1 MFLAIINDTYSEVKA
16 DLSTQESEFDLGAF
30 LKKGFYPRKNKKCY
44 FYLGYSNMLSK
55 MNMKKDRLKD
65 FQDALKSA
73 DQNSVS
79 KNSQSDSALIITST
93 YVDNRMTLSIG
104 KNGVLT

>member
-30 LKKGFYPRKNKKCY
+30 LKKGKLIQSYIQVLIKFES
-44 FYLGYSNMLSK
+44 GYSNMLSK

-65 FQDALKSA
+65 IQDALKSA

-79 KNSQSDSALIITST
+79 FINLE
-93 YVDNRMTLSIG
+93 
-104 KNGVLT
+104 